1 MPMLRTIKREWR
13 VISGGGF
20 FLAVLFLAVLAGFC
34 YELYRAW
41 AYGTIHPLPMVPTLH
56 GLYCSLTADSGCL
69 PIPSDRISLLT
80 HPVLFFVHLGVL
92 IALAIVVLA
101 LVLLFFWGW
110 RIELQGLARR
120 ESQPPLDNAIRET
133 TKR

>member
-41 AYGTIHPLPMVPTLH
+41 AYGTIHPLPLVPTLH

-120 ESQPPLDNAIRET
+120 ESKPPLDNAIRET

>member
-13 VISGGGF
+13 AISGGGF
-20 FLAVLFLAVLAGFC
+20 FLAVLAGFC

-41 AYGTIHPLPMVPTLH
+41 AYGTIHSLPLVPTLH

-69 PIPSDRISLLT
+69 PIPRLARDTQGTR
-80 HPVLFFVHLGVL
+80 HLGVL

-120 ESQPPLDNAIRET
+120 E
-133 TKR
+133 

>member
-41 AYGTIHPLPMVPTLH
+41 AYGTIHSLPLVPTLH

-69 PIPSDRISLLT
+69 PIPS
-80 HPVLFFVHLGVL
+80 VLFFVHLGVL